1 MLALSEEYT
10 TLAIRQMSFCGSREL
25 VTDEPQGRGQL
36 SRSHGTMDAR
46 NQADLNIPEF
56 RIQD

>member
-36 SRSHGTMDAR
+36 FRSLGTMDAR

-56 RIQD
+56 